1 MNERTNERKKE
12 RKKEE
17 KSPKAE
23 ETTQGATKGATK
35 GATME
40 QLTLDLITWVAA
52 TSAKSESPSS
62 SNNDK
67 FHQQLLTRS
76 LSPTKGDGVYQ
87 LYDKLIN
94 IKAPRLLL
102 DTAEHWAWRAFFVIQ
117 EVFIVITGRL
127 L

>member
-23 ETTQGATKGATK
+23 ETTQGATK

-87 LYDKLIN
+87 LYAKLIN

-102 DTAEHWAWRAFFVIQ
+102 DTAEHWAWRAFFVNQ
-117 EVFIVITGRL
+117 GLFIVITGRL